1 MIMFHYV
8 YAELRSLVEVNTA
21 GNGFIN
27 FRILNREM
35 ASLLRPKSED
45 RAVEN
50 CDRETYTVLQD

>member
-1 MIMFHYV
+1 MFHYV
-8 YAELRSLVEVNTA
+8 CAELRSLVEVNTA

-50 CDRETYTVLQD
+50 SDRETYTVLQA